1 MLHTTGVRPRKKI
14 KKKTPCICACIDGG
28 NYRRAEQAKKDK

>member
-14 KKKTPCICACIDGG
+14 KKKPCICACIDGG